1 MANYTSLDDLG
12 DDPGTGLVLTELVSA
27 RFPWGTPLSLR
38 VGPGETVA
46 MLGPAGTGKTALL
59 RGIVG
64 LDSITRGRISVRDQ
78 DVTDQPVGRRRI
90 GFVSARPGDGHPAF
104 ARVHETIARSTPWEG
119 APGWR
124 IASLLAESDLFEGEI
139 EDLMSAFP
147 SMLAPIDQF
156 RVALARNLFRRPG
169 ALLLDAI
176 LDRLEG
182 DGARLQGIRLVRR
195 IARRGL
201 PVLLATTDSTLAAA
215 LADRVVVLD
224 VRGPLEV
231 GAPADLRGFPS
242 TRRVLE
248 IISGGEVAFLPVRVG
263 SGDDVVTHR
272 DGVPLGTG
280 VPGASLQPGQ
290 PLSVGLDARDLI
302 LGPAGRVPLRGS
314 VESVESLP
322 GARNARVFLRCE
334 DSDVVASVPSAL
346 TPRVGDHVGIQSIGT
361 PWLFHG
367 AMGTPVGRLV
377 SYGVDQ
383 IGRLERH
390 RGVCLRATM
399 TA

>member
-1 MANYTSLDDLG
+1 MAKHVSLHDVRDDSG
-12 DDPGTGLVLTELVSA
+12 AGLVLSELVSA
-27 RFPWGTPLSLR
+27 RFPWRAPLSLG
-38 VGPGETVA
+38 VAPGEIVA
-46 MLGPAGTGKTALL
+46 LLGPTGTGKTALL

-64 LDSITRGRISVRDQ
+64 LDPITRGRIFVGDQ
-78 DVTDQPVGRRRI
+78 DVTDDPVGRRRI
-90 GFVSARPGDGHPAF
+90 GFVSSHPGDGHPRF
-104 ARVHETIARSTPWEG
+104 ARVHETIARSTPWQG

-124 IASLLAESDLFEGEI
+124 IASLLAESDLFEGEV

-147 SMLAPIDQF
+147 WMLTPIDQF

-182 DGARLQGIRLVRR
+182 DGTRLQGIRLVRR
-195 IARRGL
+195 IARHGL
-201 PVLLATTDSTLAAA
+201 PIVLATTDSPLAAA

-224 VRGPLEV
+224 VRGPLDV
-231 GAPADLRGFPS
+231 GTPADLRGFPS

-248 IISGGEVAFLPVRVG
+248 IISGGDVGFLPVRVG
-263 SGDDVVTHR
+263 PGDDVVTLK

-290 PLSVGLDARDLI
+290 PLTVGLDARDLI
-302 LGPAGRVPLRGS
+302 LGPARGVPLRAVVGS
-314 VESVESLP
+314 VEPLP
-322 GARNARVFLRCE
+322 GARAARVLLRCE
-334 DSDVVASVPSAL
+334 DSDLAASVSSAL
-346 TPRVGDHVGIQSIGT
+346 VPRVGDHVGIHSIGT

-367 AMGTPVGRLV
+367 GMGTPIGRLV
-377 SYGVDQ
+377 SYGVDRSNQ
-383 IGRLERH
+383 VERY
-390 RGVCLRATM
+390 RGAVTPAPM